1 MTEEVLRMKMI
12 DVFEDILI
20 DAQADGDREK
30 WLKAGA
36 VALKIASRKHS
47 KKLAEAWTAEAVDC
61 IAEADPE
68 SEKEFDNLF
77 KYSVW
82 KTREEVI
89 NLFERKYFP
98 LDEFDETEYY

>member
-1 MTEEVLRMKMI
+1 MKLVDI
-12 DVFEDILI
+12 FENIII
-20 DAQADGDREK
+20 DAQEDGDREK
-30 WLKAGA
+30 WLKAAA

-47 KKLAEAWTAEAVDC
+47 KRLAEAWTAEAVDC

-89 NLFERKYFP
+89 NLFERKYLP
-98 LDEFDETEYY
+98 LDELDETEYY

>member
-1 MTEEVLRMKMI
+1 MKMI
-12 DVFEDILI
+12 DIFEDILI
-20 DAQADGDREK
+20 DAQEDGDREK

-36 VALKIASRKHS
+36 VALKIATRKHS

-68 SEKEFDNLF
+68 AEEEFDDLF
-77 KYSVW
+77 QYSVW